1 MYKISLTHTTE
12 QMKSSNMDFLSEC
25 EPIRRKLIQTKENSI
40 HCTGISKEVAEV
52 YLEVYS
58 NNIDGAFS

>member
-1 MYKISLTHTTE
+1 MYKMSLTHTTV
-12 QMKSSNMDFLSEC
+12 QSSNMDFLSEC